1 MCIFIHSSKG
11 EILRAFLSSS
21 RENIVSGNPVLYQR
35 WPPKTVG
42 IFIHSSKGEILLAF
56 LSSSRGNILSGN
68 PVFFSSEMA
77 TKTGAVL
84 YQRWP
89 PKTVCIFIYSSKGEI
104 LRAFLY
110 SSRE

>member
-56 LSSSRGNILSGN
+56 LSSSRENILSGN

-77 TKTGAVL
+77 TKN
-84 YQRWP
+84 RRS
-89 PKTVCIFIYSSKGEI
+89 FISEVATKNSVYIYIQQQGRDFTSFSLLE
-104 LRAFLY
+104 
-110 SSRE
+110 